1 MDSLLF
7 FMNVLY
13 NEIQQIKKEIVI
25 CMEDRAMNIL
35 GIISIILL
43 LILVILG
50 IEFMIKLKKSEG
62 KLIDEVRKPLMIRL
76 NIIIVLT
83 IALSITTII
92 NIILKG

>member
-1 MDSLLF
+1 
-7 FMNVLY
+7 
-13 NEIQQIKKEIVI
+13 
-25 CMEDRAMNIL
+25 MEDRAMNIL

>member
-1 MDSLLF
+1 
-7 FMNVLY
+7 MNVF
-13 NEIQQIKKEIVI
+13 
-25 CMEDRAMNIL
+25 

-43 LILVILG
+43 MILVILG

-83 IALSITTII
+83 VALSITTII

>member
-1 MDSLLF
+1 
-7 FMNVLY
+7 
-13 NEIQQIKKEIVI
+13 
-25 CMEDRAMNIL
+25 MEERAMNVF

-43 LILVILG
+43 MILVILG

-83 IALSITTII
+83 VALSITTII

>member
-1 MDSLLF
+1 
-7 FMNVLY
+7 
-13 NEIQQIKKEIVI
+13 
-25 CMEDRAMNIL
+25 MNIL

>member
-1 MDSLLF
+1 
-7 FMNVLY
+7 MNF
-13 NEIQQIKKEIVI
+13 
-25 CMEDRAMNIL
+25 L

-50 IEFMIKLKKSEG
+50 IEFMMKLKKSEG
-62 KLIDEVRKPLMIRL
+62 KLIDEVRKALLIRL

-83 IALSITTII
+83 VTLSITTII

>member
-1 MDSLLF
+1 
-7 FMNVLY
+7 
-13 NEIQQIKKEIVI
+13 
-25 CMEDRAMNIL
+25 MEDRAMNIL

-83 IALSITTII
+83 ITLSITTII

>member
-1 MDSLLF
+1 
-7 FMNVLY
+7 
-13 NEIQQIKKEIVI
+13 
-25 CMEDRAMNIL
+25 MEDRAMNIL

-83 IALSITTII
+83 VALSITTII